1 MQILL
6 VGDRMSVAAP
16 NFTPGYLIQPKPD
29 KWTRLGGNLYK
40 IHYTKED
47 IERRNNFFTGNGG
60 ELTSE
65 EEKLLRGIGITD
77 IDAQLG
83 SDYKKIMPDFYNA
96 LPNCQTSAAI
106 ALSSKC
112 YLPRDIITQILNRA
126 ATNSLISQSQPGKT
140 PTLDQQSAAIGMIS
154 QIVNQIT
161 GPSSLES
168 GAALSPKMA
177 NQSDMVDFFV
187 LRV

>member
-1 MQILL
+1 
-6 VGDRMSVAAP
+6 MSVAVRSD
-16 NFTPGYLIQPKPD
+16 FTPGYLIQPKPD

-40 IHYTKED
+40 IHYTQED

-65 EEKLLRGIGITD
+65 EQKLLRGIGITD

-112 YLPRDIITQILNRA
+112 YLPRDIITQILNHA
-126 ATNSLISQSQPGKT
+126 ATKSFIEQSKPGKT
-140 PTLDQQSAAIGMIS
+140 PTLDQQSATMGMINK
-154 QIVNQIT
+154 IVDQIT
-161 GPSSLES
+161 GPSALET
-168 GAALSPKMA
+168 GAAPLSPKMA
-177 NQSDMVDFFV
+177 DQSDMLDFFV